1 MISDVKLIYTG
12 ENDSL
17 RDAVY
22 YSLKKA
28 IMTGVLDTGDR
39 LMEVHIANHFG
50 VSRTPVREAIHRL
63 EQERLVISSHRSGA
77 RVAGISHKA
86 VQDALDVRIGIETM
100 SVRFAAVNITPEQ
113 LAELRDINAKIRE
126 TLKSGAISQVSDL
139 DNLLH
144 RKIGEA
150 TGNNVL
156 MEIMA
161 MLEQHVLRYR
171 FEYIK
176 QIIND
181 CPIADEHDRII
192 DAIEKGDIQTACDY
206 MMEHI
211 KRQRDGI
218 CEIILNKLNN

>member
-1 MISDVKLIYTG
+1 MISDVKLIYAG

-100 SVRFAAVNITPEQ
+100 SVRFAVANITAEQ
-113 LAELRDINAKIRE
+113 IAELRDINTRIRE

-144 RKIGEA
+144 RKIVEA

-156 MEIMA
+156 MEIMT

-171 FEYIK
+171 YEYIK
-176 QIIND
+176 QIISD
-181 CPIADEHDRII
+181 CPIADEHDKII
-192 DAIEKGDIQTACDY
+192 DAIEAKDIETASDY

-218 CEIILNKLNN
+218 CEIILSKLNN